1 MVGASAIAIA
11 PIEAPPRD
19 TPIRASHPVVVVDD
33 VNLTAVTPTGF
44 LNAAEAILGGFE
56 SASTVLTG
64 AAITGVNPIG
74 TALINTSTTGLGT
87 LGPYLEKR
95 RWCPAKGSRPMS

>member
-1 MVGASAIAIA
+1 M
-11 PIEAPPRD
+11 
-19 TPIRASHPVVVVDD
+19 T
-33 VNLTAVTPTGF
+33 NLTVVTPTGF

-64 AAITGVNPIG
+64 AGINQIG
-74 TALINTSTTGLGT
+74 TALINTSTTRLGT
-87 LGPYLEKR
+87 LGPYLETR